1 MKGNCVTDYVSLT
14 SFIFLS
20 VILLTVTSVINVI
33 SSFKAEAQLTD
44 KTNATIPKQNA
55 QSLMEAFMSPKNLMA
70 SVIDQM
76 RNSSGKSSNE
86 TATKNVLV
94 KDSTTLILSHQ
105 IIPPQDFIHLY
116 NTIPYKIV
124 NGHIVAKL
132 QCDANATSALEVLVG
147 KIPHL
152 KPAHLGLVKEM
163 SKPGYMCMYEAN
175 LARPF
180 GITPGENNTSKDII
194 TDVALFNPTSNREV
208 LLSTS
213 SLAIG
218 VSEVVPLKQTDE
230 VNSNEVNTNLAL
242 KMSKR

>member
-1 MKGNCVTDYVSLT
+1 MKGNYVQDYVSLT

-20 VILLTVTSVINVI
+20 VMLLTVTSFINVI

-44 KTNATIPKQNA
+44 KTNTTIPKQNA

-76 RNSSGKSSNE
+76 RNSSAKGSNE

-124 NGHIVAKL
+124 NGHIAAKL
-132 QCDANATSALEVLVG
+132 QCDANSTSSLEILVG

-152 KPAHLGLVKEM
+152 KPAHLDLVKEM

-180 GITPGENNTSKDII
+180 DKSPGENNTSKEII
-194 TDVALFNPTSNREV
+194 TDLALFNPTSNREV

-213 SLAIG
+213 SIAIG
-218 VSEVVPLKQTDE
+218 VSEVVPLKQTDK
-230 VNSNEVNTNLAL
+230 VNSNEFNTNLAP

>member
-1 MKGNCVTDYVSLT
+1 MKGSYVPSYVSLT

-20 VILLTVTSVINVI
+20 VILLTVTSFINVI
-33 SSFKAEAQLTD
+33 SSFKAEAQLSD
-44 KTNATIPKQNA
+44 KTNTTIPKQNA

-76 RNSSGKSSNE
+76 RNSSAKGSNE

-116 NTIPYKIV
+116 STIPYKIV
-124 NGHIVAKL
+124 NGHITAKL
-132 QCDANATSALEVLVG
+132 QCDANSTSSLEILVG

-180 GITPGENNTSKDII
+180 DISPVENNTSKEII

-213 SLAIG
+213 SIAIG
-218 VSEVVPLKQTDE
+218 VNEVVPLKQQ
-230 VNSNEVNTNLAL
+230 
-242 KMSKR
+242 

>member
-1 MKGNCVTDYVSLT
+1 MKGSYVPSYVSLT

-20 VILLTVTSVINVI
+20 VILLTVTSFINVI
-33 SSFKAEAQLTD
+33 SSFKAEAQLSD

-55 QSLMEAFMSPKNLMA
+55 QSRMEAFMSPKNLMA

-76 RNSSGKSSNE
+76 RNSSAKGSNE

-116 NTIPYKIV
+116 STIPYKIV
-124 NGHIVAKL
+124 NGHITAKL
-132 QCDANATSALEVLVG
+132 QCDANSTSSLEILVG

-180 GITPGENNTSKDII
+180 DISPVENNTSKEII

-213 SLAIG
+213 SIAIG
-218 VSEVVPLKQTDE
+218 VNEVDPLKQQ
-230 VNSNEVNTNLAL
+230 
-242 KMSKR
+242 